1 MIVRGILFV
10 VEWFVS
16 LVALVTFTT
25 HSIVMR
31 CLSDDPS
38 TPLAWWLTRERRA
51 VADRDAIITKL
62 HEIKSSR
69 EQEALAILAACSVA
83 RRKNTALQTELDRSY
98 ATVHDL
104 QQDLKEARVRVA
116 QLEALAESAKTL
128 TLHLAHCKE
137 LLASNEREMNE
148 MRATLADQSNT
159 IEESAGVVGALT
171 TKVEE
176 HVAASAT
183 KRAVRSRRKR
193 APES

>member
-31 CLSDDPS
+31 CLRDDAT
-38 TPLAWWLTRERRA
+38 TPLAKWLTRERRA
-51 VADRDAIITKL
+51 VADRDATIMKL

-69 EQEALAILAACSVA
+69 EQEALTLSRRVPVT
-83 RRKNTALQTELDRSY
+83 RRKNAALQTELDRSY

-116 QLEALAESAKTL
+116 QLEALAESANAL

-148 MRATLADQSNT
+148 MRATLADQ
-159 IEESAGVVGALT
+159 IEDD
-171 TKVEE
+171 
-176 HVAASAT
+176 
-183 KRAVRSRRKR
+183 
-193 APES
+193 